1 MQCFP
6 SFPDKKKVEFNDWF
20 PEKLCTGPPRLVAS
34 ITCPIA
40 VVRASNNSQNSKGK
54 LLI

>member
-6 SFPDKKKVEFNDWF
+6 SFPEMKKVEFNDWF